1 MQSGGLQQ
9 SQSIALSIATKLK
22 LVIGCMLIK
31 TGTRMMIT
39 MLQCCNVDKDKDDDY
54 NVDKVKDL
62 MHEDDD

>member
-1 MQSGGLQQ
+1 
-9 SQSIALSIATKLK
+9 
-22 LVIGCMLIK
+22 MLIK

-62 MHEDDD
+62 MHEDVD